1 MLEVIQEALEGK
13 DQRVLLCPSARSG
26 KTTCL
31 ILGLVWALYRW
42 PTGAPQLLISST
54 QRHASNVAKKTIA
67 LFRASGGRLHPKS
80 KSSQEWAPN
89 WADGL
94 TSQVVIIG
102 RTTSALGLTA
112 SCLWLDDVV
121 GSFEDASNPTF
132 MRSTISRF
140 GSDWLSRCTR
150 RLDGS
155 GSCLVNVASVWGP
168 TSPHTYA
175 AIQRSAMDGSSYHAS
190 TLKTPSQQGAL
201 P

>member
-1 MLEVIQEALEGK
+1 MAKGQTPLESLLQDLRQAEIETDGLFDDSAGVVQQPLQQSLIAWSVEHAPKVFPGWELDEPARLMLEVIQEALEGK

-102 RTTSALGLTA
+102 RTTSALVSL
-112 SCLWLDDVV
+112 
-121 GSFEDASNPTF
+121 
-132 MRSTISRF
+132 
-140 GSDWLSRCTR
+140 
-150 RLDGS
+150 RL
-155 GSCLVNVASVWGP
+155 LVAG
-168 TSPHTYA
+168 
-175 AIQRSAMDGSSYHAS
+175 
-190 TLKTPSQQGAL
+190 
-201 P
+201 